1 VALASCA
8 IHTATVAPVT
18 ETATMTKVAART
30 ETPTRTQT
38 PAITLTPTMAIH
50 PLWSKGLRQA
60 IAAAI
65 DRQDIMERV
74 FEGRDTP
81 AYHMIPPGYPYYTEP
96 FLDKYGKRDLELSR
110 RLLTGLGYTEN
121 NPFTFDLW
129 YPPDHFGTSTADM
142 MQVIKGQLEE
152 TGLMKVNLQSQSWP
166 EYVDSFLSGKAPL
179 FLHNWFPD
187 FVDPDNWLTPFAS
200 CAASPGQ
207 GANYCNPEMDAL
219 LHKGAT
225 TLDPQERAEAYQRA
239 GELYAEDIPTIPIYW
254 EPEFIVARQGVDGV
268 AIGPPFEFNY
278 KLLRFSAG
286 ATPASGRA
294 DTIIIGTSDEV
305 NSLDPGDAYAIHD
318 WEIIKNTGVPLLKYR
333 PGTVELTPGAAID
346 LPTVSEDGKTYSY
359 TLRDGIKFADGTPLT
374 AQDYVRSWHRITTL
388 NGQVSNLMQAYIDSM
403 EAPDDKTVI
412 YHLKD
417 AYAFFPAITATSPF
431 VPANPNI
438 FPDDQIVQFPEKLD
452 GIGPY
457 RMVSYT
463 LDEQMV
469 LEANPNYFGDDK
481 PIIKNVIVR
490 YFSGPTMMS
499 EAIQQGD
506 IDIAWRNLDAAQTSP
521 LQSLPGL
528 VVTKIDSPDLR
539 FLVFNQAFMIGGSQP

>member
-1 VALASCA
+1 
-8 IHTATVAPVT
+8 
-18 ETATMTKVAART
+18 
-30 ETPTRTQT
+30 
-38 PAITLTPTMAIH
+38 
-50 PLWSKGLRQA
+50 
-60 IAAAI
+60 
-65 DRQDIMERV
+65 
-74 FEGRDTP
+74 
-81 AYHMIPPGYPYYTEP
+81 
-96 FLDKYGKRDLELSR
+96 
-110 RLLTGLGYTEN
+110 
-121 NPFTFDLW
+121 
-129 YPPDHFGTSTADM
+129 
-142 MQVIKGQLEE
+142 
-152 TGLMKVNLQSQSWP
+152 
-166 EYVDSFLSGKAPL
+166 
-179 FLHNWFPD
+179 
-187 FVDPDNWLTPFAS
+187 
-200 CAASPGQ
+200 
-207 GANYCNPEMDAL
+207 
-219 LHKGAT
+219 
-225 TLDPQERAEAYQRA
+225 
-239 GELYAEDIPTIPIYW
+239 
-254 EPEFIVARQGVDGV
+254 
-268 AIGPPFEFNY
+268 
-278 KLLRFSAG
+278 LRFSAG
-286 ATPASGRA
+286 ATPASGRV

-374 AQDYVRSWHRITTL
+374 AQDYVRSWHRIATL
-388 NGQVSNLMQAYIDSM
+388 NGQVSNLMQVYIDSM

-412 YHLKD
+412 CHLKEP
-417 AYAFFPAITATSPF
+417 YAFFPAITATSPF

-490 YFSGPTMMS
+490 YFSDPTMIS
-499 EAIQQGD
+499 EAIQQGN

-539 FLVFNQAFMIGGSQP
+539 FLVFNQALMIGDSQP